1 MLYVWTFAL
10 SVFVAGL
17 VLLFLLGRRTFRQ
30 LKTMTV
36 KAAENSERI
45 AEAAAQLET
54 IASYDRNPGVD
65 SH

>member
-1 MLYVWTFAL
+1 MLYVWTFAV

-17 VLLFLLGRRTFRQ
+17 VLLFLLGRRTFRE
-30 LKTMTV
+30 LKTMAAQ
-36 KAAENSERI
+36 AAENSERI

-54 IASYDRNPGVD
+54 IAPRDRNPGVD